1 MLDRIFHSLNVYHHF
16 LMHACSQVITPL
28 TSLLFAA
35 ILLCVVGAVAGPQ
48 ESPKYVA
55 IILHCLALVLFKIS
69 TCPDQLEEENV
80 AKIVKQVLS
89 GGSPDTVDLCNFSI
103 HVKRVPKRTNN
114 PHPI

>member
-1 MLDRIFHSLNVYHHF
+1 M
-16 LMHACSQVITPL
+16 
-28 TSLLFAA
+28 
-35 ILLCVVGAVAGPQ
+35 LCVIGAVAGPPQ

-55 IILHCLALVLFKIS
+55 IILHCLALALFKIS
-69 TCPDQLEEENV
+69 TCPDQLEENV

-103 HVKRVPKRTNN
+103 HVERTQKRTSN